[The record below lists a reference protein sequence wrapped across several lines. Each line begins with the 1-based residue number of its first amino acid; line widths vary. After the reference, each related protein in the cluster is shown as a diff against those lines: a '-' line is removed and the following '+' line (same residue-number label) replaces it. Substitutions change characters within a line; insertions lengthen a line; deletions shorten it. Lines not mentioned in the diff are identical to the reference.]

1 MRIEYP
7 PYFVDIVQDTRSH
20 PPVWHCIVQ
29 QQGSSKVIAWFQEAS
44 EQQARDSATKELEA
58 LRERDL
64 AKAGQLPLSL
74 KPDPN
79 HAS

>member
-29 QQGSSKVIAWFQEAS
+29 RQGSSKVIAWFQEAS
-44 EQQARDSATKELEA
+44 EQQARLSAAKELEA
-58 LRERDL
+58 LREKEL
-64 AKAGQLPLSL
+64 AKAGQLPLTLDSG
-74 KPDPN
+74 
-79 HAS
+79 S